1 MEAKTGQPAA
11 METKQSETAVASL
24 SEAAAPANN
33 SGRKPVVLKKN
44 SKGVVR
50 FAEIVGTTTAECAAI
65 CCCIP
70 CGILNLVILAT
81 VKLPAFLCCR
91 VGRKRAALRPSK
103 KKPAIGGSESVSVS
117 NGSSKAGLSAG
128 ADDGAEFSRPR
139 QRVVSGGSWPV
150 RSPSVE
156 VVEQEEKVWSKFSGS
171 GFWRTPS
178 QREAR

>member
-11 METKQSETAVASL
+11 METKQSETAVASF
-24 SEAAAPANN
+24 SAPANN
-33 SGRKPVVLKKN
+33 SGRKPAVLKKK

-103 KKPAIGGSESVSVS
+103 KKPAIGGSESISVS
-117 NGSSKAGLSAG
+117 FSDGSSKAGLSAG
-128 ADDGAEFSRPR
+128 VDDGAEFSRPR
-139 QRVVSGGSWPV
+139 QRIVSGGSWPV